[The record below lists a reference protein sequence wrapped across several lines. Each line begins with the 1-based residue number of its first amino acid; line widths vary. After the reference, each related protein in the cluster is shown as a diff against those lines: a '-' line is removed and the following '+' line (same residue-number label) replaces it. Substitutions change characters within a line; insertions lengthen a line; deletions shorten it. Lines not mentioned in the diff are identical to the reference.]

1 MIEAN
6 RQHKDLTVDIL
17 VSAFEDD
24 KTNNS
29 INFVVKQDARRVER
43 MKVLMGYLFE
53 KALLFGKVFLSEN
66 KKACLLVIFSKKER
80 TTLKTIA
87 LDIEL
92 AFKCIGLKNIFKV
105 LKRQQLMKRFYPE
118 ENHIRPIIMGV
129 SKDYFGRGS
138 AAKIVLQVLHPYN
151 EKRLPVIIDTVSDKN
166 VKLYRKFG
174 FKIKHK
180 DESLGYPIYFMR
192 LN

>member
-6 RQHKDLTVDIL
+6 RQHKDLIIDIL
-17 VSAFEDD
+17 VSAFKDNTED
-24 KTNNS
+24 TS
-29 INFVVKQDARRVER
+29 INFVVKQDAKRVER

-66 KKACLLVIFSKKER
+66 KKACLLVIFSER
-80 TTLKTIA
+80 ERITVKTIA
-87 LDIEL
+87 LNIEL
-92 AFKCIGLKNIFKV
+92 ALKCIGLKNIFKV
-105 LKRQQLMKRFYPE
+105 LKRQRLLKRFHPGE
-118 ENHIRPIIMGV
+118 DHIRPIIMGV

-138 AAKIVLQVLHPYN
+138 AAKLVLQVLHPYN
-151 EKRLPVIIDTVSDKN
+151 EKRLPIIIDTVSDDN

-174 FKIKHK
+174 FKIKHR